1 MVIQAPSSGSHSEM
15 MAIFHGDRSLRI
27 DRAKTGFQS
36 DTERMV
42 IMPYQKIDAPTDGDS
57 FPDTALKSA
66 VPRRAAT
73 TAMAVT

>member
-1 MVIQAPSSGSHSEM
+1 
-15 MAIFHGDRSLRI
+15 
-27 DRAKTGFQS
+27 
-36 DTERMV
+36 MV